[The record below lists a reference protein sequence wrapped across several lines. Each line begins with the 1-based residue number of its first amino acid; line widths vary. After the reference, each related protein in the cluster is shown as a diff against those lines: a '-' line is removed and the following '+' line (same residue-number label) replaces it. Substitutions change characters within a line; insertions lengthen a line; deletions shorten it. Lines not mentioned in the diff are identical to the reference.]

1 VKLGSDTLHLAL
13 KGDNLSAMDS
23 SRQNPSLGEAAS
35 SFLASLPAKQGTT
48 SQQAIYEFVRWYGW
62 ERLFSGLSAHEVANY
77 AEHLSL
83 SQANYLSN
91 LEIIRA
97 FLVYAKKQGWS
108 KTSLATHLKPK
119 KAKARL
125 PSSARKSKPATSLTQ
140 QGYADLK
147 AELAELKRRRS
158 QVIDEMQQAAAD
170 KDFRE
175 NAPLDAAREE
185 RGHLEGRIREL
196 EEALRSATII
206 DESKKAAPKV
216 NIGDSIVLRDEVS
229 GEELRYTIVGPREVD
244 PTKGKISSN
253 SPIGKAVIGRTQ
265 GETVEITAPVGKL
278 RYQLVKIE
286 R

>member
-1 VKLGSDTLHLAL
+1 M
-13 KGDNLSAMDS
+13 NS
-23 SRQNPSLGEAAS
+23 SSQNPILGEAAS
-35 SFLASLPAKQGTT
+35 SFLASLPPKEGEI
-48 SQQAIYEFVRWYGW
+48 SQQAIYGFVRWYGW
-62 ERLFSGLSAHEVANY
+62 EHLFARLTAHEVANY

-83 SQANYLSN
+83 SQANYATN

-108 KTSLATHLKPK
+108 KTNLATYLKPK

-125 PSSARKSKPATSLTQ
+125 SSSARKNLPSATSLTQ
-140 QGYADLK
+140 QGYAELK
-147 AELAELKRRRS
+147 AELANLKSRRF
-158 QVIDEMQQAAAD
+158 QVIDEMRRAAAD

-185 RGHLEGRIREL
+185 SGHLERRIREL
-196 EEALRSATII
+196 EEALKSATII
-206 DESKKAAPKV
+206 AETQKVAPKV
-216 NIGDSIVLRDEVS
+216 TIGNSIVLRDQVS
-229 GEELRYTIVGPREVD
+229 GEELHYTIVSPREVD

-253 SPIGKAVIGRTQ
+253 SPIGKAIIGRAQ

-278 RYQLVKIE
+278 RYQLVQIK